1 MTKGTGEASVE
12 QSIPAILRGITGN
25 LERAKQIEERDS
37 RLTEVIRDKERN
49 VQYAREDAL
58 GNYLATAY
66 YLVKSLFGA
75 QTPISR
81 HQNAKAELSAQTAT
95 IREVLLENVQACET
109 LANTDLESLA
119 RVPNQPSSEHQGL
132 ASYLLHKD
140 HGSSISSVRESLAK
154 YVAQLKTRRASLAS
168 NAPVGS
174 LSSNGSSDAFVDSY
188 QLENVYRGLV
198 QELDKQR
205 DTLPREDYQA
215 VIEALNSG
223 RISLNQAHSVLSE
236 RHEWKDKS
244 ESVNWN
250 QLVAVHKTNH
260 LPRGKMQPHGH
271 VVSDIT
277 YTGPDRKSKIR
288 AHSARGTVHFTLNH
302 GVQDHG
308 MANSETGKPQ
318 NSWSD
323 RRYAVLIPADKMKD
337 RIVYLLPADTM
348 IFGEMALPEGSEVIL
363 ASKVKKHLTDRRLG
377 VIREKTGASILTVG
391 EEGESLDK
399 TIERRIYERGYTLR
413 ETDNVMFTHVA
424 ADGCGYYYAKLDDL
438 HTAQLS
444 ALAKNSSIKE
454 NSPYNSPFGVLERE
468 VESKLRVALHPAGA
482 GVYQGHH
489 LVNLVRLA
497 NTQLSSIRGE
507 FNRALCPEEEA
518 ELARIHEVITPL
530 TERTLA
536 VFGKENETVVAD

>member
-58 GNYLATAY
+58 GNYLATA
-66 YLVKSLFGA
+66 
-75 QTPISR
+75 
-81 HQNAKAELSAQTAT
+81 
-95 IREVLLENVQACET
+95 
-109 LANTDLESLA
+109 
-119 RVPNQPSSEHQGL
+119 
-132 ASYLLHKD
+132 SYLLHKD

-154 YVAQLKTRRASLAS
+154 YIAHLKARRASLAS
-168 NAPVGS
+168 NAAIGS
-174 LSSNGSSDAFVDSY
+174 LSFDGSFDAFADSH
-188 QLENVYRGLV
+188 QLNNVYQSLV
-198 QELDKQR
+198 QELDQQR

-323 RRYAVLIPADKMKD
+323 RRY
-337 RIVYLLPADTM
+337 
-348 IFGEMALPEGSEVIL
+348 
-363 ASKVKKHLTDRRLG
+363 
-377 VIREKTGASILTVG
+377 
-391 EEGESLDK
+391 
-399 TIERRIYERGYTLR
+399 
-413 ETDNVMFTHVA
+413 
-424 ADGCGYYYAKLDDL
+424 
-438 HTAQLS
+438 
-444 ALAKNSSIKE
+444 
-454 NSPYNSPFGVLERE
+454 
-468 VESKLRVALHPAGA
+468 
-482 GVYQGHH
+482 
-489 LVNLVRLA
+489 
-497 NTQLSSIRGE
+497 
-507 FNRALCPEEEA
+507 
-518 ELARIHEVITPL
+518 
-530 TERTLA
+530 
-536 VFGKENETVVAD
+536 